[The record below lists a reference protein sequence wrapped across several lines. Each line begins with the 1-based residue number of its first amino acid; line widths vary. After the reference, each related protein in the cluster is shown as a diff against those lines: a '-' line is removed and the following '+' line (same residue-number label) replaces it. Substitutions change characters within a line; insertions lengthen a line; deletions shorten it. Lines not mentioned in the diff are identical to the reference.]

1 LYDEF
6 KVAYEEKADGRIK
19 EEKPSTAT
27 PGNDRGGG
35 KFSVPIFS

>member
-1 LYDEF
+1 MDKF
-6 KVAYEEKADGRIK
+6 KVAYEKKAYDRIK

-35 KFSVPIFS
+35 